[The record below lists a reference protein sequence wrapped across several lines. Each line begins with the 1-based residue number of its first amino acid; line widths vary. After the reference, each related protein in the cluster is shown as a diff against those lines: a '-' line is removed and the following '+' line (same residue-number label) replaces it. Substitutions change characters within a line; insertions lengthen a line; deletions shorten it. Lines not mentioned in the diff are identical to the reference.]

1 MDEIAKRIKEVRLV
15 KGIKQTAIAIDMKT
29 TQQAYAC
36 LEKNASNAK
45 LGTLK
50 RYCAATNID
59 ILFLLSDIPITKLTL
74 DQFSNVHVSEIIKAH
89 KLQST

>member
-59 ILFLLSDIPITKLTL
+59 ILFLLSGYTNNKIDIRPIF
-74 DQFSNVHVSEIIKAH
+74 QCSRF
-89 KLQST
+89 